1 MPCGDNKLGKESD
14 IFLFLSMIHANLLL
28 ILALFFAMALLYL
41 LSQRWKISYPIFLVI
56 GGLGIS
62 FIPGI
67 PAISIDP
74 DIVFLIFLPPLL
86 FEAAWYTSWNDFW
99 KWKRSILLL
108 GFGLVLITSLAIAY
122 FSVSIIPGFTLALG
136 FLLGGIISPPD
147 AVAATSVLKGVNMPK
162 RGLTMLEGESLVN
175 DAASLTVFRFAL
187 ASILTGQFVFQK
199 AATDFLVLA
208 VMGVF
213 VGLAIAHVLYL
224 VLRYWAKS
232 SSITTPITL
241 IAPYLMYIVA
251 EEFHWSGVLAVVS
264 GGLFLSFRSNDFLNY
279 HTRIQTKEV
288 WATVGFLL
296 NGFVFI
302 LIGLELPVIVAALDG
317 YSIKEA
323 IHYGLIIS
331 GIVIVAR
338 IILVYVVTYLP
349 RLLSPKIRKSE
360 KSPGLKLPF
369 VIGWAG
375 MRGVVS
381 LASALAIP
389 LTLDNGEAFPHR
401 NLILFITFIVIL
413 VTLVFQGLTLPI
425 FLRLLKVE
433 ETDDHVPF
441 EQQKEA
447 IRLQLAKESVTF
459 LNNKYN
465 QEMKEF
471 ETIARIKEQLERSIN
486 ATEQT
491 LTEQREQVA
500 SVRKLYGKIMLDLIT
515 MRRIELNKLRATKQY
530 DDEVIRDLE
539 SSLDLEE
546 ARLYKQ

>member
-1 MPCGDNKLGKESD
+1 
-14 IFLFLSMIHANLLL
+14 MIHANLLL

-62 FIPGI
+62 FIPGV
-67 PAISIDP
+67 PAISINP

-99 KWKRSILLL
+99 KWKRSIMLL

-331 GIVIVAR
+331 AIVIIAR
-338 IILVYVVTYLP
+338 IILVYVVSYLP
-349 RLLSPKIRKSE
+349 RFLSPKIRKSE
-360 KSPGLKLPF
+360 KSPGFKLPF
-369 VIGWAG
+369 IIGWAG

-465 QEMKEF
+465 QEMREF

-486 ATEQT
+486 ATEQS

-500 SVRKLYGKIMLDLIT
+500 SVRKLYGKVMLDLIRL
-515 MRRIELNKLRATKQY
+515 RRKELNKLRSTKQY

-546 ARLYKQ
+546 ARIYKQ

>member
-1 MPCGDNKLGKESD
+1 MPCGDNKLAKESD
-14 IFLFLSMIHANLLL
+14 IFIFLSMIHANLLL

-62 FIPGI
+62 FIPGV
-67 PAISIDP
+67 PAISINP

-86 FEAAWYTSWNDFW
+86 FEAAWYTSWNEFW

-108 GFGLVLITSLAIAY
+108 GFGLVLITSVAIAY

-147 AVAATSVLKGVNMPK
+147 AVAATSVLKGVDMPK

-213 VGLAIAHVLYL
+213 VGLAIAHILYL

-331 GIVIVAR
+331 AIVIIAR
-338 IILVYVVTYLP
+338 IILVYVVTFLP
-349 RLLSPKIRKSE
+349 RFLSPKIRKSE

-369 VIGWAG
+369 IIGWAG

-433 ETDDHVPF
+433 EIDDHLPF
-441 EQQKEA
+441 DQQKEA

-465 QEMKEF
+465 QEMKDF
-471 ETIARIKEQLERSIN
+471 ETIARIKEQLERSIQ

-491 LTEQREQVA
+491 LSEQKEQVA

>member
-1 MPCGDNKLGKESD
+1 
-14 IFLFLSMIHANLLL
+14 MIHANLLL

-67 PAISIDP
+67 PAISINP

-99 KWKRSILLL
+99 KWKRSIMLL

-147 AVAATSVLKGVNMPK
+147 AVAATSVLKGVNMPR

-331 GIVIVAR
+331 AIVIIAR
-338 IILVYVVTYLP
+338 IILVYVVSYLP
-349 RLLSPKIRKSE
+349 RFLSPKIRKSE
-360 KSPGLKLPF
+360 KSPGFKLPF
-369 VIGWAG
+369 IIGWAG

-425 FLRLLKVE
+425 FLKLLKVE
-433 ETDDHVPF
+433 ETDDHIPF
-441 EQQKEA
+441 DQQKEA

-486 ATEQT
+486 ATEQS

-500 SVRKLYGKIMLDLIT
+500 SVRKLYGKIMLDLIKL
-515 MRRIELNKLRATKQY
+515 RRKELNKLRSTKQY

>member
-1 MPCGDNKLGKESD
+1 
-14 IFLFLSMIHANLLL
+14 MIHTTLLL

-67 PAISIDP
+67 PAISVDP

-86 FEAAWYTSWNDFW
+86 FEAAWYTSWNDLW
-99 KWKRSILLL
+99 KWKRSIVLL

-122 FSVSIIPGFTLALG
+122 FSVSIIPGFTLAFG

-187 ASILTGQFVFQK
+187 ASVLTGQFVFQK

-208 VMGVF
+208 IMGIF

-232 SSITTPITL
+232 SNITTPITL

-279 HTRIQTKEV
+279 HTRMQTKEV

-302 LIGLELPVIVAALDG
+302 LIGLELPVIVRGLDG
-317 YSIKEA
+317 YSMEEA
-323 IHYGLIIS
+323 IRYALMIS
-331 GIVIVAR
+331 AIVIVLR
-338 IILVYVVTYLP
+338 IILVYMVNYIP
-349 RLLSPKIRKSE
+349 RLLSSTIRENE
-360 KSPGLKLPF
+360 KSPGPKLTF
-369 VIGWAG
+369 IIGWAG

-389 LTLDNGEAFPHR
+389 LTLTNGEAFPHR

-413 VTLVFQGLTLPI
+413 ITLVFQGLTLPL
-425 FLRLLKVE
+425 FLKWLKVE
-433 ETDDHVPF
+433 EVDDHMPVA
-441 EQQKEA
+441 EQKEA
-447 IRLQLAKESVTF
+447 IHLQLAKEVVTH
-459 LNNKYN
+459 LDRKYS
-465 QEMKEF
+465 QEMSEF
-471 ETIARIKEQLERSIN
+471 ETIARIKEQMERSIR

-491 LTEQREQVA
+491 LSEQKAQVS
-500 SVRKLYGKIMLDLIT
+500 SVRKLYRKIMLEIINL
-515 MRRIELNKLRATKQY
+515 RRTELNKIRTTKQY
-530 DDEVIRDLE
+530 DDEVLRDME
-539 SSLDLEE
+539 ANLDLEE
-546 ARLYKQ
+546 ARLYNH